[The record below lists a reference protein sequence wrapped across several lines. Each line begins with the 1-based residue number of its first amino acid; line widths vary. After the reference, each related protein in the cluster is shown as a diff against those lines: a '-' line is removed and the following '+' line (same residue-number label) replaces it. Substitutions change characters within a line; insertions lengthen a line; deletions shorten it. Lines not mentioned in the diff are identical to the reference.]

1 MSLMMLGMRI
11 CMVERG
17 PSHHCLAG
25 SEHPEWEFTKTCAAA
40 HTRLLHDVGCLF
52 IHAISHVHE
61 WLLRLFQAGILTVSA
76 SAYPLQISRRL
87 LYHHACEIK
96 NIYSSSFILNHG
108 AQIIYC
114 MYIAIIHRILYIVSH
129 PSFHVIHH
137 RQPIIMDHASQ
148 YFIHVQSCI
157 VCVYVN
163 NRVYIYIYKHSY
175 LYAHMTFCCYSSIT
189 SKI

>member
-1 MSLMMLGMRI
+1 
-11 CMVERG
+11 MVERG
-17 PSHHCLAG
+17 PSHHCWAG

-61 WLLRLFQAGILTVSA
+61 RLLCLFQAGILTVSA

-87 LYHHACEIK
+87 LYHHAFEIK
-96 NIYSSSFILNHG
+96 NIYSIFSSSFILNHE
-108 AQIIYC
+108 AQIISY

-129 PSFHVIHH
+129 PSFNVIHH

-163 NRVYIYIYKHSY
+163 NLIYI
-175 LYAHMTFCCYSSIT
+175 
-189 SKI
+189 